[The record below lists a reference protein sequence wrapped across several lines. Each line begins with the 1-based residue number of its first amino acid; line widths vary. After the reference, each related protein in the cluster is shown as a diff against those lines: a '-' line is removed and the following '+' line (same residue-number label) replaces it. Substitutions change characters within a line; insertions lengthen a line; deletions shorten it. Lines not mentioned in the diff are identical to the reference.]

1 MIISCL
7 HLYMYILVMMIV
19 CPYWQFVKKIGTH
32 HRIIV
37 SFRITYLFQHPD
49 LTVSAYVRILLDQF
63 LWFVEHP
70 EVIGYWVRDSI
81 SKCTIIRKV
90 KSEDK
95 WKENTENCQISK
107 LIGTCSQNF
116 KTTFYIFFY
125 PINLLLYSFVRR
137 YSPENHHFI
146 TLIQGNEGV
155 LAVIL
160 IVRTL
165 SCGLL
170 PAHHHIR
177 NLLECSS
184 RKYFIVLLIRTL
196 KS

>member
-1 MIISCL
+1 MERK
-7 HLYMYILVMMIV
+7 Y
-19 CPYWQFVKKIGTH
+19 
-32 HRIIV
+32 RE
-37 SFRITYLFQHPD
+37 
-49 LTVSAYVRILLDQF
+49 LLDIKINRYMF
-63 LWFVEHP
+63 IEF
-70 EVIGYWVRDSI
+70 
-81 SKCTIIRKV
+81 
-90 KSEDK
+90 
-95 WKENTENCQISK
+95 
-107 LIGTCSQNF
+107 QNYLL
-116 KTTFYIFFY
+116 YIFY

-196 KS
+196 NNLPLLGFCGWRYQHSPSVFVGLENKLK

>member
-1 MIISCL
+1 MHNYTKS
-7 HLYMYILVMMIV
+7 
-19 CPYWQFVKKIGTH
+19 KI
-32 HRIIV
+32 RRQV
-37 SFRITYLFQHPD
+37 ERKY
-49 LTVSAYVRILLDQF
+49 RELLDIKINRYMF
-63 LWFVEHP
+63 IEF
-70 EVIGYWVRDSI
+70 
-81 SKCTIIRKV
+81 
-90 KSEDK
+90 
-95 WKENTENCQISK
+95 
-107 LIGTCSQNF
+107 QNYLL
-116 KTTFYIFFY
+116 YIFY

-160 IVRTL
+160 IVQTL

-196 KS
+196 NNLPLLGFCGWRYRHFPSVFVGLENKLK